1 MKDLVVLVPDKD
13 VRFGIDGLLSRYQSL
28 NIRMISYEIFIH
40 PMHDPGVYHDAA
52 NFLRP
57 FSNQYS
63 YALAFLDREGSG
75 QQGSAE
81 EIAEHIKRDIERNG
95 WPTRAEVVV
104 FDPELEIWIW
114 IESRHTARALGWDD
128 YLELKEWLKERGHWE
143 QNASKPRRPKEALLI
158 SLKNRRIPRSSSI
171 YFEIAEKVN
180 LNLCHEPSFE
190 RLKDILQQWFPVS
203 I

>member
-28 NIRMISYEIFIH
+28 NIRKISYEIFIH

-63 YALAFLDREGSG
+63 YALAFLDLEGSG
-75 QQGSAE
+75 QQGSTE
-81 EIAEHIKRDIERNG
+81 EIAEYIKRDIERNG
-95 WPTRAEVVV
+95 WPEKVEVVV
-104 FDPELEIWIW
+104 FNPELEIWIW
-114 IESRHTARALGWDD
+114 IESQHTAKALGWDD
-128 YLELKEWLKERGHWE
+128 YLELKEWLRERGQWE

-158 SLKNRRIPRSSSI
+158 SLKNKRIPRSSSI
-171 YFEIAEKVN
+171 YFEIAKKAN

-190 RLKDILQQWFPVS
+190 RLKNILKQWFPV
-203 I
+203 